1 MNEPNSSN
9 MLFGAL
15 VARADTPH
23 PRAATAAAQAPRSHR
38 TVLVVAAAAL
48 LSILWV
54 FALA

>member
-15 VARADTPH
+15 VARADAPH
-23 PRAATAAAQAPRSHR
+23 PRVATDAAQAPRSHR
-38 TVLVVAAAAL
+38 TALVVAATAL